1 MKLKNT
7 NFTNTKVLFN
17 TKRKVVSELKLL
29 NNLLDTKMTLKKTMF
44 LCIMLPKMNAYRR
57 DLKETQYMSFLTK
70 DNEL

>member
-29 NNLLDTKMTLKKTMF
+29 KNLLDTKRTLKKP
-44 LCIMLPKMNAYRR
+44 CSYV
-57 DLKETQYMSFLTK
+57 
-70 DNEL
+70 